1 MNKSGRGWKVG
12 ANRTPQRNYRNKG
25 LRMTWDEKK
34 KRAEE
39 MKQLR
44 EQIKDYKEKK
54 IQKKKEQ
61 KEYRKLRKRQKE
73 YNEIKAGK
81 F

>member
-44 EQIKDYKEKK
+44 EQIKDYKKKK
-54 IQKKKEQ
+54 I
-61 KEYRKLRKRQKE
+61 
-73 YNEIKAGK
+73 
-81 F
+81 